1 MERISKK
8 RRAKSE
14 KPQFPKLRSKYG
26 VTHSFRFS
34 LRAWF
39 NFKLYALVLLALIAL
54 AVITFTKL
62 EPADYSGEKFTD
74 AFYTFDENI
83 AEDGATSQSPVRM
96 VGGHDIVLLAEE
108 HEHTWT
114 KIDEDVIE
122 EGDCD
127 TEEVVKITEK
137 CSCGE
142 IRITTETKDV
152 VHTPVYSEEEGMAPT
167 CDTDGYYYE
176 VYTCECGTVTAK
188 VQKTIPALGHVSRAE
203 AEKVEVNREEPTCTE
218 AGYIKVDYV
227 CTREGCGAVIET
239 TIVTLG
245 AAHKL
250 EAVTDITKKA
260 TCTEKGAVKVVLEC
274 TVCDYVEPTEDS
286 FELNA
291 LGHDFSVVIEGKEA
305 KAPTCE
311 SDGLTAGT
319 KCSRCDEIT
328 EQEKISALGH
338 NFGICTNNK
347 CLNENCE
354 YTRVAGQHTYEKF
367 VIESK
372 APTCTEAGYEVY
384 YEKKCTS
391 CGHIENEEK
400 KRTELEALGHTG
412 AATCLEDFACANE
425 GCEYKE
431 KATGHHDKNGD
442 WYCDTCRLALRDLN
456 PMALLYTICL
466 VGVAVAAIW
475 FLILTIMLIV
485 TAFKVSSMRLEF
497 YDEVVVWRWG
507 RVFKRHIEQR
517 FIGVYDVLVMPR
529 NKLYYKES
537 VEKTKPAKF
546 GTVLAKVPGGGYEW
560 NRKFFGVKE
569 YIQLKNY
576 LESKKITE
584 RFERP
589 RSNFHDDSI

>member
-8 RRAKSE
+8 RRAKAE

-26 VTHSFRFS
+26 VNHSFRFS

-54 AVITFTKL
+54 AVVAFTQL

-83 AEDGATSQSPVRM
+83 AEDGATSQSPIRL
-96 VGGHDIVLLAEE
+96 VGGHDIVLFAEE
-108 HEHTWT
+108 HEHIWS
-114 KIDEDVIE
+114 EPEEEEVV

-127 TEEVVKITEK
+127 TAKVVKITK
-137 CSCGE
+137 TCACGE
-142 IRITTETKDV
+142 IDVTFETRGV
-152 VHTPVYSEEEGMAPT
+152 VHGNAEITREDGEAATCDKDGYYFDVYTCVRCEKVTAKIQQTIPAEGHHAAEDPVEVVEEYSAPT
-167 CDTDGYYYE
+167 CDTPGKQVFNY
-176 VYTCECGTVTAK
+176 VCEDCDTVVQTVT
-188 VQKTIPALGHVSRAE
+188 
-203 AEKVEVNREEPTCTE
+203 
-218 AGYIKVDYV
+218 
-227 CTREGCGAVIET
+227 
-239 TIVTLG
+239 VTLG
-245 AAHKL
+245 AAHTL
-250 EAVTDITKKA
+250 GTTTTTLAP
-260 TCTEKGAVKVVLEC
+260 TCTTAGKGKIVVEC
-274 TVCDYVEPTEDS
+274 TVAGCGHVESSIEFDLAP
-286 FELNA
+286 
-291 LGHDFSVVIEGKEA
+291 LGHNSVETIPAVL
-305 KAPTCE
+305 PTCE
-311 SDGLTAGT
+311 AVGYTAET
-319 KCSRCDEIT
+319 KCDRDGCGVITAAREEIPA
-328 EQEKISALGH
+328 KGH
-338 NFGICTNNK
+338 NYPLCTDAQCTECGKSRAPGAHN
-347 CLNENCE
+347 
-354 YTRVAGQHTYEKF
+354 YAKF
-367 VIESK
+367 VIDSK
-372 APTCTEAGYEVY
+372 APTCTEPGYEEY
-384 YEKKCTS
+384 YEKKCTT
-391 CGHIENEEK
+391 CGHIENEEE
-400 KRTELEALGHTG
+400 KRIELEALGHTG
-412 AATCLEDFACANE
+412 VVTCLEGFKCDR
-425 GCEYKE
+425 CEREE

-442 WYCDTCRLALRDLN
+442 WYCDDCRLVLRDFN
-456 PMALLYTICL
+456 PTALLYTICL
-466 VGVAVAAIW
+466 AAMIIAAIW

-507 RVFKRHIEQR
+507 RIFKRHIEQR

-576 LESKKITE
+576 LETQKITE

>member
-8 RRAKSE
+8 RRAKAE

-26 VTHSFRFS
+26 VNHSFRFS

-54 AVITFTKL
+54 AVVAFTQL

-83 AEDGATSQSPVRM
+83 AEDGATSQSPIRL
-96 VGGHDIVLLAEE
+96 VGGHDIVLFAEE
-108 HEHTWT
+108 HAHIWSEP
-114 KIDEDVIE
+114 E
-122 EGDCD
+122 EEVFVAGDCD
-127 TEEVVKITEK
+127 TAMVVKITK
-137 CSCGE
+137 
-142 IRITTETKDV
+142 
-152 VHTPVYSEEEGMAPT
+152 
-167 CDTDGYYYE
+167 
-176 VYTCECGTVTAK
+176 TCECGEINVTYETRGA
-188 VQKTIPALGHVSRAE
+188 VHGNSTKTDEIPGEDATCVKEGYFYNVYTCDDCGAETARTMQIIPPKGHNVAE
-203 AEKVEVNREEPTCTE
+203 EPVEVVAERVEPTCTTP
-218 AGYIKVDYV
+218 GQKVLNYV
-227 CTREGCGAVIET
+227 CEDCDAVVET
-239 TIVTLG
+239 VTVTLG
-245 AAHKL
+245 AAHTL
-250 EAVTDITKKA
+250 GTTTNTTLAP
-260 TCTEKGAVKVVLEC
+260 TCTTAGKGEIVVEC
-274 TVCDYVEPTEDS
+274 TVAGCGHVESSIE
-286 FELNA
+286 FVLAA
-291 LGHDFSVVIEGKEA
+291 LGHDSIETIPAEN
-305 KAPTCE
+305 PTCLGIGYTAETTCDRCGVITAAREEIPAKGQNYPLCTSTQCLDCSE
-311 SDGLTAGT
+311 SRAPGA
-319 KCSRCDEIT
+319 
-328 EQEKISALGH
+328 H
-338 NFGICTNNK
+338 N
-347 CLNENCE
+347 
-354 YTRVAGQHTYEKF
+354 YAKF
-367 VIESK
+367 VIDSK
-372 APTCTEAGYEVY
+372 APTCTEPGYEEY
-384 YEKKCTS
+384 YEKKCTT

-400 KRTELEALGHTG
+400 KRTEKEALGHTG
-412 AATCLEDFACANE
+412 AATCLDDFACANE
-425 GCEYKE
+425 GCDYTE

-442 WYCDTCRLALRDLN
+442 WYCDTCRLVLSDFN
-456 PMALLYTICL
+456 PTALLYTICL
-466 VGVAVAAIW
+466 AAMIIAAIW

-507 RVFKRHIEQR
+507 RIFKRHIEQR

-576 LESKKITE
+576 LETKKITE